1 VVSKYGSRQKS
12 LDQIALVIFKFG
24 DYFSQHPNQQ
34 SFLTANAIDN
44 LTGFV
49 KIIGFWRNSDGIV
62 FLI

>member
-1 VVSKYGSRQKS
+1 